1 MHLRMQL
8 RPHLH
13 LRFEARP
20 HLTTLALVQ
29 LCLHFLHA
37 HVRFP
42 LRAVPVLVLALAL
55 GTAPK
60 LSNLQL
66 YAVPVLVLVLALV
79 VAPMP
84 DLELALVEVVSVLIT
99 IA

>member
-1 MHLRMQL
+1 MQL

-29 LCLHFLHA
+29 LCSHFLQA
-37 HVRFP
+37 LLRFS

-84 DLELALVEVVSVLIT
+84 DLELVLVEVVLVLIT